1 MRKQSKYI
9 YIAAIKT
16 TSTIIDEF
24 DQNLEYNLQRILF
37 K

>member
-1 MRKQSKYI
+1 MRKQSTYI
-9 YIAAIKT
+9 SIAEINT